1 MNSVYDQDFSV
12 FFWNKIYKSVK
23 FFKVKSSEITD
34 SVEVWI
40 LENLLRIK

>member
-12 FFWNKIYKSVK
+12 YLNKIYKSVK
-23 FFKVKSSEITD
+23 FFKVKSSEMTD